1 MRIHNFA
8 YLFQG
13 GVRNIFNNK
22 LMSFACIG
30 VLVACLLLIGSAVLF
45 TITVNNM
52 ASEVER
58 QNEVVVFLDL
68 AITPAQASNVDI
80 RINEIENIIYARFIS
95 REQGLQDEIRN
106 LGDFGHLLEGL
117 EGANNPLPDKYILRI
132 GDSSIIEETVE
143 QINAIAGVDHV
154 SASVEV
160 ARILTAIRNT
170 VYYAGA
176 TVVLILI
183 VVSLVIITNTIK
195 ITVYSRRREINI
207 MKYVGA
213 TDSFIRLPFLV
224 EGMMIGLIA
233 ALVAF
238 IMLGV
243 GYTYL
248 VGFATD
254 RYGAYFALVV
264 NNFVEFQDIALEI
277 LLGFSAIGIAIG
289 MVASGFF
296 VRKHLR
302 V

>member
-80 RINEIENIIYARFIS
+80 RINEIENVIYARFIS
-95 REQGLQDEIRN
+95 REQGLQDEMRN

-117 EGANNPLPDKYILRI
+117 EGANNPLPDKYVLRI

-143 QINAIAGVDHV
+143 QLNAIVGVDHV
-154 SASVEV
+154 SASIEV
-160 ARILTAIRNT
+160 ARILTAIRNV

-176 TVVLILI
+176 VVVLILI

-248 VGFATD
+248 VEFARD
-254 RYGAYFALVV
+254 RYAAYFALVV
-264 NNFVEFQDIALEI
+264 YNFVDFQDIALEI
-277 LLGFSAIGIAIG
+277 MLSFSAIGVMIG
-289 MVASGFF
+289 MIASGFF